1 VFFKDIVSKM
11 LKPRALTQV
20 LAQANSDN
28 VLSTLLLKK
37 DGALLAYAGFDSKD
51 ARVTA
56 AIASNIWASFE
67 RNVQS
72 PDDPLGLVC
81 MECEEGNVIIARVAN
96 FLLCTYAKEC
106 VGLGMLRAK
115 AQALVDYLQEPLKQV
130 MSSD

>member
-1 VFFKDIVSKM
+1 M

-37 DGALLAYAGFDSKD
+37 DGALLAYAGFDSRD

-56 AIASNIWASFE
+56 AIACNVRASFE
-67 RNVQS
+67 KNTQ
-72 PDDPLGLVC
+72 PTDDHLNLVC
-81 MECEEGNVIIARVAN
+81 MECEEGNVVIARVAN
-96 FLLCTYAKEC
+96 FLLCTYSKES

-115 AQALVDYLQEPLKQV
+115 AQALVN
-130 MSSD
+130 